1 MVGFTTKSIDFSDP
15 LKSAGLNLGALVTR
29 ASMVNLDTNE
39 TYQFLF
45 NPEEVRNPDV
55 KAVYDEANVA
65 FGTQPRLR
73 YKHTTGVDWVFTLYL
88 SSTSSNAQG
97 VLSFLSLS
105 RNLNNDTAFLQS
117 LVYPIESV
125 GIKNRRPPN
134 VRFVWP
140 DLANVKV
147 RVMSVGTHYQ
157 KFNFR
162 LQQQIT
168 AVDIVLRENPDKQ
181 VQSNMVRTRGSNG
194 RPGLIGDLLDK
205 LPSGVSDAVDSVTS
219 FF

>member
-15 LKSAGLNLGALVTR
+15 LKSAGINLGAITTK
-29 ASMVNLDTNE
+29 ASLVNLDTNE
-39 TYQFLF
+39 TYEFLF
-45 NPEEVRNPDV
+45 NPEEVRTPDI

-65 FGTQPRLR
+65 FGSQPRLR
-73 YKHTTGVDWVFTLYL
+73 YKYTTGVDWVFTLYL
-88 SSTSSNAQG
+88 SSTTSNAQNAIN
-97 VLSFLSLS
+97 FLSLS

-117 LVYPIESV
+117 LVYPIEGT
-125 GIKNRRPPN
+125 GIKDRRPPN

-147 RVMSVGTHYQ
+147 RVMSVGTHYR

-168 AVDIVLRENPDKQ
+168 AIDIVLRENPDKQ
-181 VQSNMVRTRGSNG
+181 VTSNLVRTRGSNS
-194 RPGLIGDLLDK
+194 RPGLLGSLLDK
-205 LPSGVSDAVDSVTS
+205 LPSGVADAVDNIGS